1 MSVVTSNTLDIRE
14 IAPRDRHAVIFARFD
29 ELPAG
34 DSLELINDH
43 DPRPLQG
50 QFQIRSANAFTWDY
64 LEAGPNVWRV
74 QIGKKA
80 KAGNAGGGSCCSGG
94 GCCG

>member
-1 MSVVTSNTLDIRE
+1 MSTVTSNTLDIRE

-34 DSLELINDH
+34 ESLELINDH
-43 DPRPLQG
+43 DPKPLHG
-50 QFQIRSANAFTWDY
+50 QFQIRSANAFSWYY
-64 LEAGPNVWRV
+64 LETGPNVWRV

-80 KAGNAGGGSCCSGG
+80 IASGGSCCSGG

>member
-1 MSVVTSNTLDIRE
+1 MSAVTSNTLDIRE

-29 ELPAG
+29 ELVAG

-43 DPRPLQG
+43 DPRPLHG
-50 QFQIRSANAFTWDY
+50 QFQIRSANAFSWDY
-64 LEAGPNVWRV
+64 LEAGPDVWRV

-80 KAGNAGGGSCCSGG
+80 TAGGGSCCSGG
-94 GCCG
+94 GCGG

>member
-1 MSVVTSNTLDIRE
+1 MSTVTSNTLDIRE

-29 ELPAG
+29 EPPAG
-34 DSLELINDH
+34 ESTVLINVH
-43 DPRPLQG
+43 DPKPLHG
-50 QFQIRSANAFTWDY
+50 QFQIRSANAFSWDY
-64 LEAGPNVWRV
+64 LETGPNVWRV

-80 KAGNAGGGSCCSGG
+80 IASGGSCCSGG

>member
-1 MSVVTSNTLDIRE
+1 MSTVTSNTLDFRE

-34 DSLELINDH
+34 ESLELINDH
-43 DPRPLQG
+43 DPKPPHG
-50 QFQIRSANAFTWDY
+50 QFQIRSANAFSWDY
-64 LEAGPNVWRV
+64 LETGPNVWRV

-80 KAGNAGGGSCCSGG
+80 IASGGSCCSGG

>member
-1 MSVVTSNTLDIRE
+1 MSAVASNSLDIRE

-34 DSLELINDH
+34 DSFVLINDH
-43 DPRPLQG
+43 DPRPLHG
-50 QFQIRSANAFTWDY
+50 QFSIRSANSFSWEY
-64 LEAGPNVWRV
+64 LEAGPDVWRV

-80 KAGNAGGGSCCSGG
+80 KSGGGGCCSGG
-94 GCCG
+94 GCGG

>member
-1 MSVVTSNTLDIRE
+1 MSAVTSNTLDIRE

-29 ELPAG
+29 ELQAG
-34 DSLELINDH
+34 DSLELVNDH
-43 DPRPLQG
+43 DPKPLHG
-50 QFQIRSANAFTWDY
+50 QFQLRSANAFSWDY
-64 LEAGPNVWRV
+64 LEAGPEVWRV

-80 KAGNAGGGSCCSGG
+80 KASAGSCCSGG

>member
-1 MSVVTSNTLDIRE
+1 MSTVTSNTLDIRE

-34 DSLELINDH
+34 ESLELINDH
-43 DPRPLQG
+43 DPKPLHG
-50 QFQIRSANAFTWDY
+50 QFQIRSANAFSWDY

-74 QIGKKA
+74 QIGKKTIA
-80 KAGNAGGGSCCSGG
+80 SGSSCCSGG

>member
-1 MSVVTSNTLDIRE
+1 MSTVTSNTLDIRE

-34 DSLELINDH
+34 ESLELINDH
-43 DPRPLQG
+43 DPKPLPG
-50 QFQIRSANAFTWDY
+50 QFQIRSANAFSWDY
-64 LEAGPNVWRV
+64 LETGPNVWRV

-80 KAGNAGGGSCCSGG
+80 IASGGSCCSGG